1 MLSLMIISSFN
12 DTICAPATALGS
24 GAISIVRVSGP
35 DALSIADKVIKLRK
49 GTLSNADGYTLH
61 YGVVHDGADVL
72 DEVLAMVFKAP
83 HSYTGEDSVEIS
95 CHASSYIVQRI
106 MFLLID
112 SGARA
117 AEPGEFTKRAF
128 VNGKMDLAQSEAV
141 ADLIA
146 SDSKASHRIALNQLR
161 GGYSEELPKMRSK
174 LLEITSLMELE
185 LDFSEE
191 DVQFAD
197 RTELRKLTDEAC
209 ALISSLAGTFRLGN
223 AIKNGV
229 PVAIAGAVNSGK
241 STLLNALVGEDRAIV
256 SDIAGTTRDTVEE
269 TITIGSTLFRFID
282 TAGIREASETIEKL
296 GIERTFKKI
305 SQADIL
311 LAVLDLTL
319 PTEQIKADANII
331 LASTDLSAQQ
341 VIFVGNKADK
351 KASNK
356 NVKDILGF
364 VSSTDNQQYTP
375 LFIEISALTGSGVPQ
390 LKELL
395 EKTQLNRIDGTSS
408 VLVSNARHYAELTAA
423 LQGLKRVREALDTSL
438 STELIAQDLR
448 SALSHLGSITGE
460 FTTDQILSQIFSH
473 FCIGK

>member
-1 MLSLMIISSFN
+1 MIISSFN

-35 DALSIADKVIKLRK
+35 DALSIADKVVTFRK

-112 SGARA
+112 AGARA

-146 SDSKASHRIALNQLR
+146 SGSKASHRIALNQLR
-161 GGYSEELPKMRSK
+161 GGYSEELQKMRSK

-256 SDIAGTTRDTVEE
+256 SDIAGTTRDTIEDTV
-269 TITIGSTLFRFID
+269 TIGTTLFRFID
-282 TAGIREASETIEKL
+282 TAGIRDASETIEKL

-305 SQADIL
+305 SQADIV

-319 PTEQIKADANII
+319 PTDQIKADANVI
-331 LASTDLSAQQ
+331 LASSDLSAQQ

-356 NVKDILGF
+356 NVNDILSF
-364 VSSTDNQQYTP
+364 VSLTDNQQHTP

-423 LQGLKRVREALDTSL
+423 LQDLKRVREALDTSL

>member
-1 MLSLMIISSFN
+1 MIISSFN

-35 DALSIADKVIKLRK
+35 DALTIADKVVKLRK

-112 SGARA
+112 AGARA

-146 SDSKASHRIALNQLR
+146 SGSKASHRIALNQLR
-161 GGYSEELPKMRSK
+161 GGYSEELQKMRSK

-256 SDIAGTTRDTVEE
+256 SDIAGTTRDTIEDTV
-269 TITIGSTLFRFID
+269 TIGTTLFRFID
-282 TAGIREASETIEKL
+282 TAGIRDASETIEKL

-305 SQADIL
+305 SQADIV

-364 VSSTDNQQYTP
+364 VSSTDNQQHTP

-395 EKTQLNRIDGTSS
+395 EKNQLNRIDGTSS

-423 LQGLKRVREALDTSL
+423 IQDLKRVREALDTSL

>member
-1 MLSLMIISSFN
+1 MIISSFN

-35 DALSIADKVIKLRK
+35 DALTIADKVVKLRK

-112 SGARA
+112 AGARA

-146 SDSKASHRIALNQLR
+146 SGSKASHRIALNQLR
-161 GGYSEELPKMRSK
+161 GGYSEELQKMRSK

-229 PVAIAGAVNSGK
+229 PVALAGAVNSGK

-256 SDIAGTTRDTVEE
+256 SDIAGTTRDTIEDTV
-269 TITIGSTLFRFID
+269 TIGTTLFRFID
-282 TAGIREASETIEKL
+282 TAGIRDASETIEKL

-305 SQADIL
+305 SQADIV

-364 VSSTDNQQYTP
+364 VSSTDNQQHTP

-423 LQGLKRVREALDTSL
+423 LQDLKRVREALDTSL

-448 SALSHLGSITGE
+448 SSLSHLGSITGE
-460 FTTDQILSQIFSH
+460 FTTDQIRCQIFSH

>member
-1 MLSLMIISSFN
+1 MIISSFN

-35 DALSIADKVIKLRK
+35 DALTIADKVVKLRK

-112 SGARA
+112 AGARA

-146 SDSKASHRIALNQLR
+146 SGSKASHRIALNQLR
-161 GGYSEELPKMRSK
+161 GGYSEELQKMRSK

-185 LDFSEE
+185 LDFSED
-191 DVQFAD
+191 DVQVAD
-197 RTELRKLTDEAC
+197 RTELRKLTEEAC

-305 SQADIL
+305 SQADIV

-319 PTEQIKADANII
+319 PTAQIQADANII
-331 LASTDLSAQQ
+331 LASSDLSAQQ
-341 VIFVGNKADK
+341 VIFVANKADK

-364 VSSTDNQQYTP
+364 VSSPDNQELTP

-423 LQGLKRVREALDTSL
+423 LQDLKRVREALDTTL

-448 SALSHLGSITGE
+448 SSLSHLGSITGE

>member
-1 MLSLMIISSFN
+1 MIISSFN

-112 SGARA
+112 AGARA

-161 GGYSEELPKMRSK
+161 GGYSEELQKMRSK

-356 NVKDILGF
+356 NVKDTLGF
-364 VSSTDNQQYTP
+364 VSSTDNQQHTP

>member
-1 MLSLMIISSFN
+1 MIISSFN
-12 DTICAPATALGS
+12 DTICAPATALGT
-24 GAISIVRVSGP
+24 GAISIVRLSGP
-35 DALSIADKVIKLRK
+35 DALSVADKVVRLRK
-49 GTLSNADGYTLH
+49 GSVSEAEGYSVH
-61 YGVVHDGADVL
+61 YGEIYDGTEVLDDVL
-72 DEVLAMVFKAP
+72 VMVFRSP

-106 MFLLID
+106 MYLLID
-112 SGARA
+112 AGARA

-146 SDSKASHRIALNQLR
+146 SGSQAAHRIALNQLR
-161 GGYSEELPKMRSK
+161 GGYSEELQKMRSK

-197 RTELRKLTDEAC
+197 RTELRRLTDEVC
-209 ALISSLAGTFRLGN
+209 TLISSLAGTFRLGN

-229 PVAIAGAVNSGK
+229 PVAIVGAVNSGK

-269 TITIGSTLFRFID
+269 TMTIGTTLFRFID
-282 TAGIREASETIEKL
+282 TAGIREASEVVEKM

-305 SQADIL
+305 SQADIV
-311 LAVLDLTL
+311 LAVLDLSL
-319 PTEQIKADANII
+319 PEEQIKADANII

-351 KASNK
+351 KVSNK
-356 NVKDILGF
+356 NVKDIINF
-364 VSSTDNQQYTP
+364 VPPADNQTFNP
-375 LFIEISALTGSGVPQ
+375 LFVEISALTGFGVPK

-395 EKTQLNRIDGTSS
+395 EKTQVNRIDSTAS
-408 VLVSNARHYAELTAA
+408 VLVSNARHYTELTVA
-423 LQGLKRVREALDTSL
+423 LEDLKRVRSALDTTL

-448 SALSHLGSITGE
+448 SSLAHLGAITGE
-460 FTTDQILSQIFSH
+460 FTTDEVLGHIFSH

>member
-1 MLSLMIISSFN
+1 MIISSFN

-35 DALSIADKVIKLRK
+35 DALTIADKVVKLRK

-112 SGARA
+112 AGARA

-146 SDSKASHRIALNQLR
+146 SGSKASHRIALNQLR
-161 GGYSEELPKMRSK
+161 GGYSEELQKMRSK

-256 SDIAGTTRDTVEE
+256 SDIAGTTRDTIEDTV
-269 TITIGSTLFRFID
+269 TIGTTLFRFID
-282 TAGIREASETIEKL
+282 TAGIRDASETIEKL

-305 SQADIL
+305 SQADIV

-364 VSSTDNQQYTP
+364 VSSTDNQQHTP

-423 LQGLKRVREALDTSL
+423 LQDLKRVREALDTSL

>member
-1 MLSLMIISSFN
+1 MIISSFN

-112 SGARA
+112 AGARA

-161 GGYSEELPKMRSK
+161 GGYSEELQKMRSK

-423 LQGLKRVREALDTSL
+423 LQDLKRVREALDTSL

>member
-1 MLSLMIISSFN
+1 MIISSFN

-95 CHASSYIVQRI
+95 CHASNYIVQRI

-112 SGARA
+112 AGARA

-161 GGYSEELPKMRSK
+161 GGYSEELQKMRSK

-423 LQGLKRVREALDTSL
+423 LQDLKRVREALDTSL

>member
-1 MLSLMIISSFN
+1 MIISSFN
-12 DTICAPATALGS
+12 DTICAPATAFGS

-112 SGARA
+112 AGARA

-146 SDSKASHRIALNQLR
+146 SDSKASHRIAFNQLR
-161 GGYSEELPKMRSK
+161 GVYSEELQKMRSK

-256 SDIAGTTRDTVEE
+256 SDIAGTTRDTIEDTV
-269 TITIGSTLFRFID
+269 TIGTTLFRFID
-282 TAGIREASETIEKL
+282 TAGIRDASETIEKL

-351 KASNK
+351 KGSNK

>member
-1 MLSLMIISSFN
+1 MLSPMIINSFN
-12 DTICAPATALGS
+12 DTISATATALGS

-35 DALSIADKVIKLRK
+35 DAFAIADKVVRLRK
-49 GTLSNADGYTLH
+49 GSVSEAPGYSVH
-61 YGVVHDGADVL
+61 YGCIYDGSEELDQVL
-72 DEVLAMVFKAP
+72 VAVFRSP
-83 HSYTGEDSVEIS
+83 LSYTGEDSVEIS

-106 MFLLID
+106 MFLLIEA
-112 SGARA
+112 GARA

-146 SDSKASHRIALNQLR
+146 SGSQAAHRIALNQLR
-161 GGYSEELPKMRSK
+161 GGYSEELQKMRSK

-197 RTELRKLTDEAC
+197 RSELKRLTDDAC

-229 PVAIAGAVNSGK
+229 PVAIVGAVNSGK
-241 STLLNALVGEDRAIV
+241 STLLNSLLGEDRAIV

-269 TITIGSTLFRFID
+269 TMTIGSTLFRFID
-282 TAGIREASETIEKL
+282 TAGIREASELVEKM

-305 SQADIL
+305 SQADIV
-311 LAVLDLTL
+311 LAVLDLSL
-319 PTEQIKADANII
+319 PIDRIKADADDI
-331 LASTDLSAQQ
+331 LARVDLSSQKL
-341 VIFVGNKADK
+341 IFVGNKADILGV
-351 KASNK
+351 NK
-356 NVKDILGF
+356 NVNDICKI
-364 VSSTDNQQYTP
+364 VSRIENQQVP
-375 LFIEISALTGSGVPQ
+375 PQFIEISALTGKGVPE
-390 LKELL
+390 LKKML
-395 EKTQLNRIDGTSS
+395 EKTQSDRIDASSS
-408 VLVSNARHYAELTAA
+408 VLVSNARHYSELTAA
-423 LQGLKRVREALDTSL
+423 LQDLTAVRKALDTTL

-448 SALSHLGSITGE
+448 SALSHLGAITGE
-460 FTTDQILSQIFSH
+460 FTTDEVLGQIFQH

>member
-1 MLSLMIISSFN
+1 MIISPFN

-35 DALSIADKVIKLRK
+35 DALSIADKVVKLRK
-49 GTLSNADGYTLH
+49 GSLSEADGYTVH
-61 YGVVHDGADVL
+61 YAEIYDGSEVL
-72 DEVLAMVFKAP
+72 DDVLAMVFKAP

-112 SGARA
+112 AGARA
-117 AEPGEFTKRAF
+117 AEPGEFTKRTF

-146 SDSKASHRIALNQLR
+146 SGSKAAHRIALNQLR
-161 GGYSEELPKMRSK
+161 GGYSEELQKMRSK

-197 RTELRKLTDEAC
+197 RTELRKLTDEVC

-229 PVAIAGAVNSGK
+229 PVAIVGAVNSGK

-269 TITIGSTLFRFID
+269 TITIGTTLFRFID
-282 TAGIREASETIEKL
+282 TAGIRETSETIEKL

-305 SQADIL
+305 SQADIV
-311 LAVLDLTL
+311 LAVLDLSL
-319 PTEQIKADANII
+319 PEEQIKADANVI
-331 LASTDLSAQQ
+331 LASADLFAQQ
-341 VIFVGNKADK
+341 VIFVGNKSDK

-356 NVKDILGF
+356 NVKDIINF
-364 VSSTDNQQYTP
+364 VSSADNQAYTP
-375 LFIEISALTGSGVPQ
+375 LFVEISALTGSGVSE

-395 EKTQLNRIDGTSS
+395 EKTQVNRIDSSAS
-408 VLVSNARHYAELTAA
+408 VLVSNARHYTELTAA
-423 LQGLKRVREALDTSL
+423 LEDLKRVREALDTTL

-448 SALSHLGSITGE
+448 SSLAHLGAITGE
-460 FTTDQILSQIFSH
+460 FTTDEVLGHIFSH

>member
-1 MLSLMIISSFN
+1 MIISSFN

-35 DALSIADKVIKLRK
+35 DALTIAEKVVKLRK

-112 SGARA
+112 AGARA

-146 SDSKASHRIALNQLR
+146 SGSKASHRIALNQLR
-161 GGYSEELPKMRSK
+161 GGYSEELQKMRSK

-256 SDIAGTTRDTVEE
+256 SDIAGTTRDTIEDTV
-269 TITIGSTLFRFID
+269 TIGTTLFRFID
-282 TAGIREASETIEKL
+282 TAGIRDASETIEKL

-305 SQADIL
+305 SQADIV

-319 PTEQIKADANII
+319 PTDQIKADANVI
-331 LASTDLSAQQ
+331 LASSDLSAQQ

-356 NVKDILGF
+356 NVNDILSF
-364 VSSTDNQQYTP
+364 VSLTDNQQHTP

-423 LQGLKRVREALDTSL
+423 LQDLKRVREALDTSL

>member
-1 MLSLMIISSFN
+1 MIISSFN

-35 DALSIADKVIKLRK
+35 DALTIADKVVKLRK

-112 SGARA
+112 AGARA

-146 SDSKASHRIALNQLR
+146 SGSKASHRIALNQLR
-161 GGYSEELPKMRSK
+161 GGYSEELQKMRSK

-256 SDIAGTTRDTVEE
+256 SDIAGTTRDTIEDTV
-269 TITIGSTLFRFID
+269 TIGTTLFRFID
-282 TAGIREASETIEKL
+282 TAGIRDASETIEKL

-305 SQADIL
+305 SQADIV

-364 VSSTDNQQYTP
+364 VSSTDNQQHTP

-423 LQGLKRVREALDTSL
+423 LQDLKRVREALDTSL

-448 SALSHLGSITGE
+448 SSLSHLGSITGQ